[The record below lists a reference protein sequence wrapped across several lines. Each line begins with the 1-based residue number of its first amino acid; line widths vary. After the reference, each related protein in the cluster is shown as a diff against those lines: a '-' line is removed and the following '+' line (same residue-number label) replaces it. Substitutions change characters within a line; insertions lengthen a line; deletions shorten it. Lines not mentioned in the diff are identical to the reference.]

1 MKLPFQSPNLYRIR
15 NLLVVV
21 AGNAANDDEFEVI
34 GLAEEPGGGDILDR
48 APTIIVA
55 LTSET
60 QRVVKQ
66 RHLVGDTLILADGQH
81 RNARAMDSDNPRHLS
96 CCSFD
101 NDSGGVDLLGQHDG

>member
-21 AGNAANDDEFEVI
+21 AGNATNDDEFEVVSF
-34 GLAEEPGGGDILDR
+34 AEKSGGGNILNR
-48 APTIIVA
+48 APAVIVA
-55 LTSET
+55 LTSEA
-60 QRVVKQ
+60 QRIVKQ
-66 RHLVGDTLILADGQH
+66 RHLVGDALTLADGQH